1 MKLCCSIIMQNRNRK
16 VLKQHAKI
24 SLDSVMPQFMMNMN
38 NFLGY
43 FSIALGITFHLERE
57 KLNSMML
64 RFPPQI
70 SNWMW
75 RVEAHF
81 KTTLQTLTNPLLRS
95 SSYAYLFLTQKIGY
109 HDFMA
114 PFLELLLNTVQ
125 LSWLSIFWLRKNHHP
140 TQQQQRDHHT
150 QLLSFLFNQN
160 AIIHLKS
167 SNTNRILARKLKLL

>member
-1 MKLCCSIIMQNRNRK
+1 MRSQAPERKLCRTLIINIKLCVSMKLCCSIIMQNRNRK

-125 LSWLSIFWLRKNHHP
+125 LSWLSIFWLRKN
-140 TQQQQRDHHT
+140 
-150 QLLSFLFNQN
+150 LILSPQ
-160 AIIHLKS
+160 
-167 SNTNRILARKLKLL
+167 

>member
-1 MKLCCSIIMQNRNRK
+1 
-16 VLKQHAKI
+16 
-24 SLDSVMPQFMMNMN
+24 
-38 NFLGY
+38 
-43 FSIALGITFHLERE
+43 
-57 KLNSMML
+57 ML

-167 SNTNRILARKLKLL
+167 SNTNRILARDSNDDDYYCTKSEAHHQMRLHTSISTSAQLSKNLYKVDFEWLKPTLA